1 VPELPEVETIVRD
14 LRPQLAG
21 RRIESVQLTRDP
33 AIRKRLV
40 RYPNPT
46 KFIRNLRGRTIRS
59 VERRGKYLVMPL
71 DRGVAPRD
79 GRSGPRPTRVA
90 RDVPDERLRGSA
102 NGAFETSGERL
113 VVHLGMT
120 GHLRVWEPEETP
132 VKHTHFRALLDSG
145 LELRYDDPR
154 QFGRLLLGTQ
164 DELVAGRAFPAR
176 LGPEPIHGDLT
187 EAEFDSIV
195 TSRRRPIKSALLDQ
209 SFLAGVGNIY
219 ADEACFRA
227 GIRPSRWTHR
237 LTARERRALYS
248 AIQEV
253 LENGIAARGSSI
265 INYVDAFGVR
275 GGNQE
280 KLLVY
285 GRSGEPCLKCGTP
298 LQGTRLA
305 GRGTVYC
312 RKCQR

>member
-1 VPELPEVETIVRD
+1 MPELPEVETIARD

-33 AIRKRLV
+33 AIRGRLV
-40 RYPNPT
+40 RYPNAT
-46 KFIRNLRGRTIRS
+46 TFIRRLRGRTIRS

-71 DRGVAPRD
+71 DND
-79 GRSGPRPTRVA
+79 
-90 RDVPDERLRGSA
+90 
-102 NGAFETSGERL
+102 GERL

-164 DELVAGRAFPAR
+164 EALIAGRAFPAR

-187 EAEFDSIV
+187 EAEFDRIV
-195 TSRRRPIKSALLDQ
+195 KSRRRPIKSALLDQ

-237 LTARERRALYS
+237 LTGRERRALYS

-253 LENGIAARGSSI
+253 LENSIAARGSSI
-265 INYVDAFGVR
+265 INYVDAFGLR
-275 GGNQE
+275 GTNQE

-285 GRSGEPCLKCGTP
+285 GRSGEPCIKCGTP

>member
-1 VPELPEVETIVRD
+1 MPELPEVETIVRD

-33 AIRKRLV
+33 AIRARVV
-40 RYPNPT
+40 RFPSAT
-46 KFIRNLRGRTIRS
+46 KFVRSLRGRTIRS
-59 VERRGKYLVMPL
+59 VDRRGKYIVMPL
-71 DRGVAPRD
+71 ETIPD
-79 GRSGPRPTRVA
+79 GTFG
-90 RDVPDERLRGSA
+90 A
-102 NGAFETSGERL
+102 NGALEASGDRMI
-113 VVHLGMT
+113 VHLGMT

-154 QFGRLLLGTQ
+154 QFGRLVVGSL
-164 DELVAGRAFPAR
+164 DELIAARAFPAR

-187 EAEFDSIV
+187 ELEFERLV
-195 TSRRRPIKSALLDQ
+195 KARRRPVKSALLDQ

-237 LTARERRALYS
+237 LTVRERRALYA

-253 LENGIAARGSSI
+253 LENSIAARGSSI

-275 GGNQE
+275 GNNQE
-280 KLLVY
+280 QLLVY
-285 GRSGEPCLKCGTP
+285 GRSGEPCLRCGTP

-312 RKCQR
+312 RKCQH

>member
-1 VPELPEVETIVRD
+1 MPELPEVETIVND
-14 LRPQLAG
+14 LRPQLVG
-21 RRIESVQLTRDP
+21 RRFESLHLTRDP
-33 AIRKRLV
+33 AIRARLV
-40 RYPNPT
+40 RYPSAD
-46 KFIRNLRGRTIRS
+46 KFIRRLRGRTIKA
-59 VERRGKYLVMPL
+59 VERRGKYIVMPL
-71 DRGVAPRD
+71 EAAAAEPNGADRANGVV
-79 GRSGPRPTRVA
+79 PTT
-90 RDVPDERLRGSA
+90 DER
-102 NGAFETSGERL
+102 
-113 VVHLGMT
+113 VIVHLGMT

-154 QFGRLLLGTQ
+154 QFGRLVVGSM
-164 DELVAGRAFPAR
+164 DELIAARAFPAR

-187 EAEFDSIV
+187 EAEFERLIRA
-195 TSRRRPIKSALLDQ
+195 RRRPVKSALLDQ

-237 LTARERRALYS
+237 LTVRERRALYE
-248 AIQEV
+248 AIQHV
-253 LENGIAARGSSI
+253 LENSIAARGSSI
-265 INYVDAFGVR
+265 INYVDGFGLR

-285 GRSGEPCLKCGTP
+285 GRSGEPCLRCGTP

>member
-1 VPELPEVETIVRD
+1 MPELPEVETIVTD

-33 AIRKRLV
+33 AIRGRLV
-40 RYPNPT
+40 RYPNAT
-46 KFIRNLRGRTIRS
+46 TFIRRLRGRTIRS

-71 DRGVAPRD
+71 DND
-79 GRSGPRPTRVA
+79 
-90 RDVPDERLRGSA
+90 
-102 NGAFETSGERL
+102 GERL

-164 DELVAGRAFPAR
+164 EALIAGRAFPAR

-187 EAEFDSIV
+187 EAEFDRIV
-195 TSRRRPIKSALLDQ
+195 KSRRRPIKSALLDQ

-237 LTARERRALYS
+237 LTGRERRALYS

-253 LENGIAARGSSI
+253 LENSIAARGSSI
-265 INYVDAFGVR
+265 INYVDAFGLR
-275 GGNQE
+275 GTNQE

-285 GRSGEPCLKCGTP
+285 GRSGEPCIKCGTP

>member
-1 VPELPEVETIVRD
+1 MPELPEVETIVRD

-33 AIRKRLV
+33 AIRGRLV
-40 RYPNPT
+40 RYPNAT
-46 KFIRNLRGRTIRS
+46 RFVRSLRGRTIRS

-71 DRGVAPRD
+71 DQD
-79 GRSGPRPTRVA
+79 GQ
-90 RDVPDERLRGSA
+90 
-102 NGAFETSGERL
+102 RL

-120 GHLRVWEPEETP
+120 GHLRVWEPEEAP

-164 DELVAGRAFPAR
+164 EELVAGRAFPAK

-187 EAEFDSIV
+187 EAEFDRIV
-195 TSRRRPIKSALLDQ
+195 KSRRRPIKSALLDQ

-253 LENGIAARGSSI
+253 LENSIAARGSSI

-285 GRSGEPCLKCGTP
+285 GRSGEPCVTCGTP

>member
-1 VPELPEVETIVRD
+1 MPELPEVETIAQD

-40 RYPNPT
+40 RYPNAT
-46 KFIRNLRGRTIRS
+46 RFLRSLRGRTIRS

-71 DRGVAPRD
+71 DKD
-79 GRSGPRPTRVA
+79 
-90 RDVPDERLRGSA
+90 
-102 NGAFETSGERL
+102 GERL

-132 VKHTHFRALLDSG
+132 VKHTHLRALLDSG

-164 DELVAGRAFPAR
+164 EELVAARAFPAK
-176 LGPEPIHGDLT
+176 LGPEPIRGDLT
-187 EAEFDSIV
+187 EAEFDRIV
-195 TSRRRPIKSALLDQ
+195 KSRRRPIKSALLDQ

-253 LENGIAARGSSI
+253 LENSIAARGSSI

-285 GRSGEPCLKCGTP
+285 GRRGEPCVKCGTP

-312 RKCQR
+312 RKCQE

>member
-1 VPELPEVETIVRD
+1 MPELPEVETIARD

-33 AIRKRLV
+33 AIRRRLV
-40 RYPNPT
+40 RYPKTT
-46 KFIRNLRGRTIRS
+46 KFVRSLRGRTIRS

-71 DRGVAPRD
+71 DQD
-79 GRSGPRPTRVA
+79 GQ
-90 RDVPDERLRGSA
+90 
-102 NGAFETSGERL
+102 RL

-164 DELVAGRAFPAR
+164 EELVAARAFPAK
-176 LGPEPIHGDLT
+176 LGPEPIRGDLT
-187 EAEFDSIV
+187 EAEFDRIV
-195 TSRRRPIKSALLDQ
+195 KSRRRPIKSALLDQ

-253 LENGIAARGSSI
+253 LENSIAARGSSI

-285 GRSGEPCLKCGTP
+285 GRGGEPCVTCGTP
-298 LQGTRLA
+298 LQATRLA

>member
-1 VPELPEVETIVRD
+1 MPELPEVETIVND
-14 LRPQLAG
+14 LRPQLVG
-21 RRIESVQLTRDP
+21 RRFESLHLTRDP
-33 AIRKRLV
+33 AIRARLV
-40 RYPNPT
+40 RYPSANT
-46 KFIRNLRGRTIRS
+46 FIRRLRGRTIKT
-59 VERRGKYLVMPL
+59 VERRGKYIVMPL
-71 DRGVAPRD
+71 DAAAGGRTTLHAHRGVN
-79 GRSGPRPTRVA
+79 G
-90 RDVPDERLRGSA
+90 PDER
-102 NGAFETSGERL
+102 
-113 VVHLGMT
+113 VIVHLGMT
-120 GHLRVWEPEETP
+120 GHLRVWEPEEAP
-132 VKHTHFRALLDSG
+132 VNHTHFRALLDSG

-154 QFGRLLLGTQ
+154 QFGRLLVGSM
-164 DELVAGRAFPAR
+164 DELIAARAFPAR

-187 EAEFDSIV
+187 EAEFERLIRA
-195 TSRRRPIKSALLDQ
+195 RRRPVKSALLDQ

-237 LTARERRALYS
+237 LTVRERRALYE
-248 AIQEV
+248 AIQHV
-253 LENGIAARGSSI
+253 LENSIAARGSSI
-265 INYVDAFGVR
+265 INYVDGFGLR

-285 GRSGEPCLKCGTP
+285 GRSGEPCLRCGTP

>member
-1 VPELPEVETIVRD
+1 MPELPEVETVVRD
-14 LRPQLAG
+14 LRTQLSG
-21 RRIESVQLTRDP
+21 RRIDSVHLTSDRPARDRV
-33 AIRKRLV
+33 I
-40 RYPNPT
+40 RYPKATP
-46 KFIRNLRGRTIRS
+46 FVRRLRGRTIRT
-59 VERRGKYLVMPL
+59 VERRGKYIVMPF
-71 DRGVAPRD
+71 DD
-79 GRSGPRPTRVA
+79 
-90 RDVPDERLRGSA
+90 
-102 NGAFETSGERL
+102 NGQRL

-120 GHLRVWEPEETP
+120 GHLRVWEPEEAP

-154 QFGRLLLGTQ
+154 QFGRLLVGSM
-164 DELVAGRAFPAR
+164 DELIAARAFPAR

-187 EAEFDSIV
+187 EGRFEARLKA
-195 TSRRRPIKSALLDQ
+195 RRRPVKSALLDQ

-237 LTARERRALYS
+237 LTTRERRGLYS

-253 LENGIAARGSSI
+253 LENSIAARGSSI
-265 INYVDAFGVR
+265 INYVDAFGLR
-275 GGNQE
+275 GTNQE

-285 GRSGEPCLKCGTP
+285 GRSGEPCLRCGTP
-298 LQGTRLA
+298 LLGTRLA

-312 RKCQR
+312 RRCQR

>member
-1 VPELPEVETIVRD
+1 MPELPEVETIVRD

-33 AIRKRLV
+33 AIRARVV
-40 RYPNPT
+40 RFPSAT
-46 KFIRNLRGRTIRS
+46 KFGRSLRGRTIRS
-59 VERRGKYLVMPL
+59 VDRRGKYIVMPL
-71 DRGVAPRD
+71 ETIPD
-79 GRSGPRPTRVA
+79 GTFG
-90 RDVPDERLRGSA
+90 A
-102 NGAFETSGERL
+102 NGALEASGDRMI
-113 VVHLGMT
+113 VHLGMT

-154 QFGRLLLGTQ
+154 QFGRLVVGSL
-164 DELVAGRAFPAR
+164 DELIAARAFPAR

-187 EAEFDSIV
+187 ELEFERLV
-195 TSRRRPIKSALLDQ
+195 KARRRPVKSALLDQ

-237 LTARERRALYS
+237 LTVRERRALYA

-253 LENGIAARGSSI
+253 LENSIAARGSSI

-275 GGNQE
+275 GNNQE
-280 KLLVY
+280 QLLVY
-285 GRSGEPCLKCGTP
+285 GRSGEPCLRCGTP

-312 RKCQR
+312 RKCQH

>member
-1 VPELPEVETIVRD
+1 VPELPEVETIARD

-21 RRIESVQLTRDP
+21 RRIETVQLTRDP
-33 AIRKRLV
+33 AIRRRLV
-40 RYPNPT
+40 RYPNAT
-46 KFIRNLRGRTIRS
+46 KFVRSLRGRTIRS

-71 DRGVAPRD
+71 DQ
-79 GRSGPRPTRVA
+79 
-90 RDVPDERLRGSA
+90 
-102 NGAFETSGERL
+102 NGQRL

-120 GHLRVWEPEETP
+120 GHLRVWEPEEAP

-164 DELVAGRAFPAR
+164 EELVAARAFPAK

-187 EAEFDSIV
+187 EAEFDRIV
-195 TSRRRPIKSALLDQ
+195 KSRRRPIKSALLDQ

-248 AIQEV
+248 SIQEV
-253 LENGIAARGSSI
+253 LENSIAARGSSI

-285 GRSGEPCLKCGTP
+285 GRSGEPCVTCGTP

>member
-1 VPELPEVETIVRD
+1 MPELPEVETIVND

-21 RRIESVQLTRDP
+21 RRIESVILTRDP
-33 AIRKRLV
+33 AIRGRLV
-40 RYPNPT
+40 RHPSAT
-46 KFIRNLRGRTIRS
+46 KFVRRLRGRTIKA
-59 VERRGKYLVMPL
+59 VERRGKYIVMPL
-71 DRGVAPRD
+71 DPPAAAKNSNRGV
-79 GRSGPRPTRVA
+79 
-90 RDVPDERLRGSA
+90 
-102 NGAFETSGERL
+102 ETSGER
-113 VVHLGMT
+113 VIVHLGMT

-154 QFGRLLLGTQ
+154 QFGRLVVGSL
-164 DELVAGRAFPAR
+164 DELIAARAFPAR

-187 EAEFDSIV
+187 EAEFERLV
-195 TSRRRPIKSALLDQ
+195 KARRRPVKSALLDQ

-237 LTARERRALYS
+237 LTVRERRALYA
-248 AIQEV
+248 AIQDV
-253 LENGIAARGSSI
+253 LENSIAARGSSI
-265 INYVDAFGVR
+265 INYVDGFGLR
-275 GGNQE
+275 GSNQE

>member
-1 VPELPEVETIVRD
+1 MPELPEVETIARD

-21 RRIESVQLTRDP
+21 RRIESVLLTRDP
-33 AIRKRLV
+33 AIRRRLV

-46 KFIRNLRGRTIRS
+46 RLVRSLRGRTIRS

-71 DRGVAPRD
+71 DQD
-79 GRSGPRPTRVA
+79 GQ
-90 RDVPDERLRGSA
+90 
-102 NGAFETSGERL
+102 RL

-120 GHLRVWEPEETP
+120 GHLRVWEPEEAP

-164 DELVAGRAFPAR
+164 DELIAGRAFPAR
-176 LGPEPIHGDLT
+176 LGPEPVHGDLT
-187 EAEFDSIV
+187 AIEFDRIV
-195 TSRRRPIKSALLDQ
+195 KSRRRPIKSALLDQ

-253 LENGIAARGSSI
+253 LENSIAARGSSI
-265 INYVDAFGVR
+265 INYVDAFGLR
-275 GGNQE
+275 GSNQE

-285 GRSGEPCLKCGTP
+285 GRRGEPCVTCGTP

>member
-1 VPELPEVETIVRD
+1 MPELPEVETVVRD

-21 RRIESVQLTRDP
+21 RRIESVHLTRDP
-33 AIRKRLV
+33 AIRARLV
-40 RYPNPT
+40 RYPSAT
-46 KFIRNLRGRTIRS
+46 KFVRSLRGRTIKT
-59 VERRGKYLVMPL
+59 VQRRGKYIVMPL
-71 DRGVAPRD
+71 EA
-79 GRSGPRPTRVA
+79 
-90 RDVPDERLRGSA
+90 A
-102 NGAFETSGERL
+102 NGSFEASGER
-113 VVHLGMT
+113 VIVHLGMT
-120 GHLRVWEPEETP
+120 GHLRVWEPEEAP
-132 VKHTHFRALLDSG
+132 VKHTHFVALLDSG

-154 QFGRLLLGTQ
+154 QFGRLVVGSL
-164 DELVAGRAFPAR
+164 DELIAARAFPAR

-187 EAEFDSIV
+187 EAEFEKLV
-195 TSRRRPIKSALLDQ
+195 KARRRPVKSALLDQ

-237 LTARERRALYS
+237 LTVRERRALYA
-248 AIQEV
+248 AIQDV
-253 LENGIAARGSSI
+253 LENSIAARGSSI

-280 KLLVY
+280 QLLVY
-285 GRSGEPCLKCGTP
+285 GRSGEPCLRCGTP

>member
-1 VPELPEVETIVRD
+1 MPELPEVETIVND
-14 LRPQLAG
+14 LRPQLVG
-21 RRIESVQLTRDP
+21 RRFESLQLTRDP
-33 AIRKRLV
+33 AIRARLV
-40 RYPNPT
+40 RYPSAD
-46 KFIRNLRGRTIRS
+46 KFIRRLRGRTIKT
-59 VERRGKYLVMPL
+59 VERRGKYIVMPL
-71 DRGVAPRD
+71 DPA
-79 GRSGPRPTRVA
+79 A
-90 RDVPDERLRGSA
+90 REEKLGA
-102 NGAFETSGERL
+102 NGDLTTTDQR
-113 VVHLGMT
+113 VIVHLGMT
-120 GHLRVWEPEETP
+120 GHLRVWEPEEAP

-154 QFGRLLLGTQ
+154 QFGRLVVGSM
-164 DELVAGRAFPAR
+164 DELIAARAFPAR

-187 EAEFDSIV
+187 EAEFERLIRA
-195 TSRRRPIKSALLDQ
+195 RRRPVKSALLDQ

-237 LTARERRALYS
+237 LTVRERRALYE
-248 AIQEV
+248 AIQHV
-253 LENGIAARGSSI
+253 LENSIAARGSSI
-265 INYVDAFGVR
+265 INYVDGFGLR

-285 GRSGEPCLKCGTP
+285 GRSGEPCLRCGTP

-312 RKCQR
+312 RTCQR

>member
-1 VPELPEVETIVRD
+1 MPELPEVETIVRD

-33 AIRKRLV
+33 AIRRRLV

-71 DRGVAPRD
+71 DHD
-79 GRSGPRPTRVA
+79 
-90 RDVPDERLRGSA
+90 
-102 NGAFETSGERL
+102 GERL

-285 GRSGEPCLKCGTP
+285 GRSGEPCVKCGTP

>member
-1 VPELPEVETIVRD
+1 VPELPEVETIVND
-14 LRPQLAG
+14 LRPQLVG
-21 RRIESVQLTRDP
+21 RRIESLQLTRDP
-33 AIRKRLV
+33 AIRARLV
-40 RYPNPT
+40 RYPSANA
-46 KFIRNLRGRTIRS
+46 FVRRLRGRMIMS
-59 VERRGKYLVMPL
+59 IQRRGKYIVMPL
-71 DRGVAPRD
+71 DPPAGEQNLP
-79 GRSGPRPTRVA
+79 
-90 RDVPDERLRGSA
+90 A
-102 NGAFETSGERL
+102 NGGVHPSGDR
-113 VVHLGMT
+113 VIVHLGMT

-145 LELRYDDPR
+145 VELRYDDPR
-154 QFGRLLLGTQ
+154 QFGRLVVGSL
-164 DELVAGRAFPAR
+164 DELIAARAFPAR

-187 EAEFDSIV
+187 EAEFERLIRV
-195 TSRRRPIKSALLDQ
+195 RRRPVKSALLDQ

-237 LTARERRALYS
+237 LTVRERRSLYA
-248 AIQEV
+248 AIQDV
-253 LENGIAARGSSI
+253 LENSIAARGSSI
-265 INYVDAFGVR
+265 INYVDGFGLR
-275 GGNQE
+275 GSNQE

-312 RKCQR
+312 RTCQR

>member
-1 VPELPEVETIVRD
+1 MPELPEVETIVND
-14 LRPQLAG
+14 LRPQLVG
-21 RRIESVQLTRDP
+21 RRFELLHLTRDP
-33 AIRKRLV
+33 AIRARLV
-40 RYPNPT
+40 RYPSAD
-46 KFIRNLRGRTIRS
+46 KFIRRLRGRTIKT
-59 VERRGKYLVMPL
+59 VERRGKYIVMPL
-71 DRGVAPRD
+71 DPA
-79 GRSGPRPTRVA
+79 A
-90 RDVPDERLRGSA
+90 REEKLGA
-102 NGAFETSGERL
+102 NGDLTTTDQR
-113 VVHLGMT
+113 VIVHLGMT
-120 GHLRVWEPEETP
+120 GHLRVWEPEEAP

-154 QFGRLLLGTQ
+154 QFGRLVVGSM
-164 DELVAGRAFPAR
+164 DELIAARAFPAR

-187 EAEFDSIV
+187 EAEFERLIR
-195 TSRRRPIKSALLDQ
+195 TRRRPVKSALLDQ

-237 LTARERRALYS
+237 LTVRERRALYE
-248 AIQEV
+248 AIQHV
-253 LENGIAARGSSI
+253 LENSIAARGSSI
-265 INYVDAFGVR
+265 INYVDGFGLR

-285 GRSGEPCLKCGTP
+285 GRSGEPCLRCGTP

>member
-1 VPELPEVETIVRD
+1 MPELPEVETVVRD
-14 LRPQLAG
+14 LRPQLSG
-21 RRIESVQLTRDP
+21 RTITSVKVSRDP
-33 AIRKRLV
+33 AILARLI
-40 RYPNPT
+40 RYPSPRR
-46 KFIRNLRGRTIRS
+46 FVQGLSGRTIRT
-59 VERRGKYLVMPL
+59 VERRGKYIVMPL
-71 DRGVAPRD
+71 DEN
-79 GRSGPRPTRVA
+79 GRR
-90 RDVPDERLRGSA
+90 
-102 NGAFETSGERL
+102 F

-120 GHLRVWEPEETP
+120 GHLRVWEPEEAAA
-132 VKHTHFRALLDSG
+132 KHTHFRALLDSG
-145 LELRYDDPR
+145 LELRYDDQR

-164 DELVAGRAFPAR
+164 EELLAARVFPAR

-187 EAEFDSIV
+187 EAEFEKLV
-195 TSRRRPIKSALLDQ
+195 RSRRRPVKSALLDQ

-237 LTARERRALYS
+237 LTLRERRALYS

-253 LENGIAARGSSI
+253 LENSIAARGSSI

-275 GGNQE
+275 GTNQE
-280 KLLVY
+280 RLLVY
-285 GRSGEPCLKCGTP
+285 GRGGEPCLKCGTP
-298 LQGTRLA
+298 LQATRLA

>member
-1 VPELPEVETIVRD
+1 MPELPEVETIARD
-14 LRPQLAG
+14 LRPQLTG
-21 RRIESVQLTRDP
+21 RRIESVLLTRDP
-33 AIRKRLV
+33 AIRGRLV

-46 KFIRNLRGRTIRS
+46 RFVRSLRGRTIRS

-79 GRSGPRPTRVA
+79 GRF
-90 RDVPDERLRGSA
+90 SA
-102 NGAFETSGERL
+102 NGAFETFERL

-164 DELVAGRAFPAR
+164 EDLIAGRVFPAK

-187 EAEFDSIV
+187 EAEFEAIV
-195 TSRRRPIKSALLDQ
+195 KSRRRPIKSALLDQ

-253 LENGIAARGSSI
+253 LESSIAARGSSI

-285 GRSGEPCLKCGTP
+285 GRSGEPCVKCGTP

>member
-1 VPELPEVETIVRD
+1 MPELPEVETIVND
-14 LRPQLAG
+14 LRPQLVG
-21 RRIESVQLTRDP
+21 RRFELLHLTRDP
-33 AIRKRLV
+33 AIRARLV
-40 RYPNPT
+40 RYPSAD
-46 KFIRNLRGRTIRS
+46 KFIRRLRGRTIKT
-59 VERRGKYLVMPL
+59 VERRGKYIVMPL
-71 DRGVAPRD
+71 DPAAGEEKLRANGGV
-79 GRSGPRPTRVA
+79 TTT
-90 RDVPDERLRGSA
+90 DER
-102 NGAFETSGERL
+102 
-113 VVHLGMT
+113 VIVHLGMT

-154 QFGRLLLGTQ
+154 QFGRLVVGSM
-164 DELVAGRAFPAR
+164 DELVAARAFPAR

-187 EAEFDSIV
+187 EAEFERLIRA
-195 TSRRRPIKSALLDQ
+195 RRRPVKSALLDQ

-237 LTARERRALYS
+237 LTVRERRALYE
-248 AIQEV
+248 AIQHV
-253 LENGIAARGSSI
+253 LENSIAARGSSI
-265 INYVDAFGVR
+265 INYVDGFGLR

-285 GRSGEPCLKCGTP
+285 GRSGEPCLRCGTP

>member
-1 VPELPEVETIVRD
+1 MPELPEVETIVRD
-14 LRPQLAG
+14 LRPQLVG

-33 AIRKRLV
+33 AIRARLV
-40 RYPNPT
+40 RFPSPAH
-46 KFIRNLRGRTIRS
+46 FLRRLRGRTIKS
-59 VERRGKYLVMPL
+59 VERRGKYIVMPL
-71 DRGVAPRD
+71 DGAAAGTFP
-79 GRSGPRPTRVA
+79 
-90 RDVPDERLRGSA
+90 A
-102 NGAFETSGERL
+102 NGTLEASGER
-113 VVHLGMT
+113 VIVHLGMT

-154 QFGRLLLGTQ
+154 QFGRLVIGSL
-164 DELVAGRAFPAR
+164 DELIAARAFPAR

-187 EAEFDSIV
+187 EADFETLV
-195 TSRRRPIKSALLDQ
+195 KSRRRPVKSALLDQ

-227 GIRPSRWTHR
+227 GIRPSRWTHG
-237 LTARERRALYS
+237 LTLRERRALYR
-248 AIQEV
+248 AIQTV
-253 LENGIAARGSSI
+253 LENSIAARGSSI

-275 GGNQE
+275 GSNQE
-280 KLLVY
+280 QLLVY
-285 GRSGEPCLKCGTP
+285 GRSGEPCLRCGTP